1 MSKIEG
7 HPNLKRDDSNM
18 AVINTDTSG
27 LERSKMIKAKYQ
39 RQADEINTLKEQVNE
54 LREIITK
61 WQEQ

>member
-27 LERSKMIKAKYQ
+27 LERAKMIKAKYQ

-54 LREIITK
+54 LREIIRK
-61 WQEQ
+61 WHDQ

>member
-27 LERSKMIKAKYQ
+27 LERAKMIKAKYQ

-54 LREIITK
+54 LIGRFV
-61 WQEQ
+61 Q

>member
-27 LERSKMIKAKYQ
+27 LERAKMIKAKYQ

-54 LREIITK
+54 L
-61 WQEQ
+61 

>member
-7 HPNLKRDDSNM
+7 QPNLKRDDSNM

-27 LERSKMIKAKYQ
+27 LERAKMIKAKYQ

>member
-27 LERSKMIKAKYQ
+27 LERAKMIKDKYQ

>member
-27 LERSKMIKAKYQ
+27 LERAKMIKAKYQ

>member
-27 LERSKMIKAKYQ
+27 LERAKMIKAKYQ

-54 LREIITK
+54 VREIITK